1 MYWKILWVIRV
12 IAGILLL
19 LAWLGKFGG
28 DMSQLWAAAPGLLWF
43 LDFLPNSTR
52 GWIATIG
59 EILAGAWLLLGYK
72 TRLAGLLWLIIMI
85 FAWNALGWSMDPKLL
100 ITLIW
105 SAIAAFLWGGDFSL
119 ESFLK
124 GWLGKAWSLAGW
136 VAGGLWDVAKGAGNL
151 AWDVVW
157 WATDLAGKA
166 ASTATWAVK
175 GAADAAWSVA
185 SWAVDAAGSVAKGA
199 TDVAWWV
206 VGWAA
211 DAVKGAGGIVGD
223 IAGWVGDL
231 AGWAIDKA
239 WDMAK
244 WVVGSVAD
252 KVDAAT
258 GWVASG
264 IIDKVEE
271 VAGDMIEKAEDVVE
285 DMVDGED
292 Q

>member
-12 IAGILLL
+12 IAGALLL

-28 DMSQLWAAAPGLLWF
+28 DMSQLGAAAPWLLWF
-43 LDFLPNSTR
+43 LDFLPNSAR
-52 GWIATIG
+52 GWVATIG
-59 EILAGAWLLLGYK
+59 EILAGAWLLLWYK
-72 TRLAGLLWLIIMI
+72 TRLAGLLWFIIMI
-85 FAWNALGWSMDPKLL
+85 FAWNAIGWSLDPKLL
-100 ITLIW
+100 FILIW

-119 ESFLK
+119 EWFLK

-136 VAGGLWDVAKGAGNL
+136 VAGGLWDVAKGAGNI

-175 GAADAAWSVA
+175 DVAWAAGNVA

-199 TDVAWWV
+199 TDAAGWV
-206 VGWAA
+206 VWWAA
-211 DAVKGAGGIVGD
+211 DAVKGAGWAIWWLAGWIWD
-223 IAGWVGDL
+223 MAGWV
-231 AGWAIDKA
+231 IDKGG
-239 WDMAK
+239 DMAK
-244 WVVGSVAD
+244 GVVGSIAD

-271 VAGDMIEKAEDVVE
+271 VAGDMIDKAEDVVE
-285 DMVDGED
+285 DMVDGD
-292 Q
+292 D